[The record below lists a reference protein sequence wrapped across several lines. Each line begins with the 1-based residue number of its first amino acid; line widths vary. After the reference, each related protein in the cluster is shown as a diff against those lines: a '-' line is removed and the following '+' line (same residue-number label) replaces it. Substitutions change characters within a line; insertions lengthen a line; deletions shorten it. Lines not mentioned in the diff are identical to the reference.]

1 MLPVVAIVGRPNV
14 GKSSLFN
21 QLTQT
26 NDALVA
32 DFHGLTRDRIYGH
45 LRTDK
50 SDIIL
55 IDTGGLDHD
64 HGDLSQVI
72 KEQTDLAIEE
82 SDLIVMIVDGRE
94 GLTNSDQEIAQALR
108 KKNKS
113 VLVAIN
119 KTEGMNSQTMAA
131 DFYSLGFKA
140 MLSISALRG
149 DHCEELI
156 SRILEILGMN
166 QADSGYQEI
175 PEEKISIA
183 LIGRPNVGKSTFING
198 LLKEERLLT
207 ENQPGTTRDSIHIDY
222 QFGNQDLILIDT
234 AGIRRKK
241 KVGEA
246 IEKFSIVK
254 ALQALDLSDAVI
266 VMIDGDEGITDQD
279 LSLIGLVLNS
289 GRAFIITINKYDLL
303 DEAAKEMVDRQIKRK
318 LKFAAYVDVQ
328 FISAL
333 KRKHLKQTMNG
344 VLAAAKNAMRTV
356 PTSELSSLIER
367 LMETDPP
374 PYIQGR
380 RIKLKYAHQGGI
392 QPPTFIIYGNQTK
405 KLRDNYKKFI
415 ERQIRSYF
423 SFMGTPIQ
431 LFFKDS
437 KNPFS
442 DRKNKLSHRQWKK
455 RRRVIRLRK
464 KRS

>member
-14 GKSSLFN
+14 CKSSLFN

-45 LRTDK
+45 LHTDK
-50 SDIIL
+50 GDIIL

-64 HGDLSQVI
+64 HGDLSQII

-113 VLVAIN
+113 VLLAIN
-119 KTEGMNSQTMAA
+119 KTEGMNSQTMDA

-156 SRILEILGMN
+156 SQISEILDVD
-166 QADSGYQEI
+166 QADSGYQEL
-175 PEEKISIA
+175 PDEKISIA

-207 ENQPGTTRDSIHIDY
+207 ENQPGTTRDSIYIDY
-222 QFGNQDLILIDT
+222 EFGDQDLILIDT

-241 KVGEA
+241 KVGEV

-254 ALQALDLSDAVI
+254 ALQAVDVSDAVI

-289 GRAFIITINKYDLL
+289 GRAFIIAVNKYDLL
-303 DEAAKEMVDRQIKRK
+303 DDEAQEMIDRQIKRR
-318 LKFAAYVDVQ
+318 LILATFVDIQ

-333 KRKHLKQTMNG
+333 KRKHLKQTMKG
-344 VLAAAKNAMRTV
+344 VLAAAKNAMQTV
-356 PTSELSSLIER
+356 STSELSKLIER

-374 PYIQGR
+374 PYVQGR

-405 KLRDNYKKFI
+405 KLRGNYKKFI
-415 ERQIRSYF
+415 ENQIRSRF
-423 SFMGTPIQ
+423 SLLGTPIE

-437 KNPFS
+437 KNPFA
-442 DRKNKLSHRQWKK
+442 DRKNKLSNRQWKK

>member
-45 LRTDK
+45 LHTDK

-113 VLVAIN
+113 VLLAVN

-149 DHCEELI
+149 DHCQELI

-166 QADSGYQEI
+166 QADSGYQEL

-207 ENQPGTTRDSIHIDY
+207 ENQPGTTRDTIHIDY

-241 KVGEA
+241 KIGEV

-279 LSLIGLVLNS
+279 LSLIGLVVNS

-333 KRKHLKQTMNG
+333 KRRHLKQTMNG

-356 PTSELSSLIER
+356 PTSELSSLIEK

-374 PYIQGR
+374 PYVQGR
-380 RIKLKYAHQGGI
+380 RITLKYAHQGGI

-415 ERQIRSYF
+415 ESRIRSYF

-437 KNPFS
+437 KNPFAE
-442 DRKNKLSHRQWKK
+442 RKNKLSHRQWKK

>member
-45 LRTDK
+45 LHTDK

-72 KEQTDLAIEE
+72 KEQTELAIEE

-113 VLVAIN
+113 VLLAIN

-131 DFYSLGFKA
+131 DFYSLGFKE

-149 DHCEELI
+149 DHCQELI

-166 QADSGYQEI
+166 QADSGYQEL

-241 KVGEA
+241 KVGET

-266 VMIDGDEGITDQD
+266 IMIDGDEGITDQD

-333 KRKHLKQTMNG
+333 KRQHLKQTMNG

-374 PYIQGR
+374 PYVQGR

-415 ERQIRSYF
+415 ESQIRSYF

-437 KNPFS
+437 KNPFA
-442 DRKNKLSHRQWKK
+442 DRKNRLSNRQWKK

-464 KRS
+464 RRS

>member
-45 LRTDK
+45 LHTDK

-94 GLTNSDQEIAQALR
+94 GLTNSDQEIALALR

-113 VLVAIN
+113 VLLAVN

-149 DHCEELI
+149 DHCQELI

-166 QADSGYQEI
+166 QADSGYQEL

-207 ENQPGTTRDSIHIDY
+207 ENQPGTTRDTIHIDY

-289 GRAFIITINKYDLL
+289 VRAFIITINKYDLL

-333 KRKHLKQTMNG
+333 KRQHLKQTMNG

-374 PYIQGR
+374 PYVQGR

-415 ERQIRSYF
+415 ESRIRSYF

-437 KNPFS
+437 KNPFAE
-442 DRKNKLSHRQWKK
+442 RKNKLSHRQWKK

>member
-113 VLVAIN
+113 VLLAIN

-149 DHCEELI
+149 DHCQELI

-166 QADSGYQEI
+166 QADSGYQEL

-241 KVGEA
+241 KVGET

-374 PYIQGR
+374 PYVQGR

-415 ERQIRSYF
+415 ESQIRSYF

-437 KNPFS
+437 KNPFA

>member
-166 QADSGYQEI
+166 QADSGYQEL

-374 PYIQGR
+374 PYVQGR

>member
-94 GLTNSDQEIAQALR
+94 GLTNSDQEIAHALR

-113 VLVAIN
+113 VLLAIN

-156 SRILEILGMN
+156 SKILEILGMN

-222 QFGNQDLILIDT
+222 RFGNQDLILIDT

-374 PYIQGR
+374 PYVQGR

>member
-113 VLVAIN
+113 VLLAIN

-156 SRILEILGMN
+156 SRISEILGVN
-166 QADSGYQEI
+166 QADSGYQEL

-374 PYIQGR
+374 PYVQGR

-415 ERQIRSYF
+415 ESQIRSYF

>member
-113 VLVAIN
+113 VLLAIN

-374 PYIQGR
+374 PYVQGR

>member
-108 KKNKS
+108 KKNKA
-113 VLVAIN
+113 VLLAIN

-166 QADSGYQEI
+166 QDDSGYQEL

-241 KVGEA
+241 KVGEG

-374 PYIQGR
+374 PYVQGR

-415 ERQIRSYF
+415 ESQIRSYF

>member
-45 LRTDK
+45 LHTDK

-72 KEQTDLAIEE
+72 KEQTELAIEE

-113 VLVAIN
+113 VLLAIN

-131 DFYSLGFKA
+131 DFYSLGFKE

-149 DHCEELI
+149 DHCQELI

-166 QADSGYQEI
+166 QADSGYQEL

-207 ENQPGTTRDSIHIDY
+207 ENQPGTTRDTIHIDY

-266 VMIDGDEGITDQD
+266 IMIDGDEGITDQD

-333 KRKHLKQTMNG
+333 KRQHLKQTMNG

-374 PYIQGR
+374 PYVQGR

-415 ERQIRSYF
+415 ESQIRSYF

-437 KNPFS
+437 KNPFA
-442 DRKNKLSHRQWKK
+442 DRKNRLSNRQWKK

>member
-82 SDLIVMIVDGRE
+82 SDLIIMIVDGRE

-156 SRILEILGMN
+156 SKILEILGMN

>member
-32 DFHGLTRDRIYGH
+32 DFHGLTRDRIYGPLH
-45 LRTDK
+45 TDK
-50 SDIIL
+50 GDIIL

-64 HGDLSQVI
+64 HGDLSQII

-82 SDLIVMIVDGRE
+82 SDLIVMIVDGLE

-113 VLVAIN
+113 VLLAIN
-119 KTEGMNSQTMAA
+119 KTEGMNSQTMDA

-156 SRILEILGMN
+156 SQISEILDVD
-166 QADSGYQEI
+166 QADSGYQEL
-175 PEEKISIA
+175 PDEKISIA

-207 ENQPGTTRDSIHIDY
+207 ENQPGTTRDSIYIDY
-222 QFGNQDLILIDT
+222 QFGGQDLILIDT

-241 KVGEA
+241 KVGEV

-254 ALQALDLSDAVI
+254 ALQAVDVSDAVI

-289 GRAFIITINKYDLL
+289 GRAFTIAVNKYDLL
-303 DEAAKEMVDRQIKRK
+303 DDEAQEMIDRQIKRR
-318 LKFAAYVDVQ
+318 LKFAAFVDIQ

-333 KRKHLKQTMNG
+333 KRKHLKQTMKG
-344 VLAAAKNAMRTV
+344 VLAAAKNAMQTV
-356 PTSELSSLIER
+356 STSELSKLIER

-374 PYIQGR
+374 PYVQGR

-405 KLRDNYKKFI
+405 KLRGNYKKFI
-415 ERQIRSYF
+415 ENQIRSRF
-423 SFMGTPIQ
+423 SLLGTPIE
-431 LFFKDS
+431 LFFKAS

-442 DRKNKLSHRQWKK
+442 DRKNKLSSRQWKK